1 MHTDGGTAGTTIS
14 GMIHETSTFSTGQ
27 PQLIAPAMAKL
38 GKVLKGILPVRAWDF
53 VGGKVFGIYTTMDSF
68 TGRDE
73 KAGTR

>member
-1 MHTDGGTAGTTIS
+1 
-14 GMIHETSTFSTGQ
+14 
-27 PQLIAPAMAKL
+27 MATL